1 MLGAILS
8 LILGAVIVG
17 AGIAV
22 ILAIVIGIPL
32 TIYVFPYSYW
42 VGSQNC
48 IGKHKDKKKESL
60 RSTVRNAT
68 KLYKCWIRRQEPN
81 F

>member
-8 LILGAVIVG
+8 FLLSSIITG

-22 ILAIVIGIPL
+22 ILAIAIGIPM
-32 TIYVFPYSYW
+32 TIYVIPYCLW
-42 VGSQNC
+42 IGGQNN
-48 IGKHKDKKKESL
+48 IGKHKDKKKETPIN
-60 RSTVRNAT
+60 TVKNAT
-68 KLYKCWIRRQEPN
+68 KLYKCWIRKQEPN